1 MTQQPGK
8 VLVVDDTPDNLDMLM
23 MLLETQGYQVFQA
36 KNGKRAIEV
45 AHQERPDMVLLD
57 VMMPGIDGFET
68 CQRLKE
74 SEVTKHIPVIFMTA
88 LSDTE
93 HKIKGFQIGAVDY
106 ISKPFQHQEV
116 LARVKTHVTFYQ
128 QRKEI
133 EALRE
138 QDRIYYE
145 NLSQVKDEL
154 MRTASHDLK
163 SPLGNIMTSIFLLQD
178 HISADDEQGIMLIET
193 VQRGTDRM
201 LNLITELLDV
211 ARIEAGYDLNQS
223 SVNICNLLRQMTQ
236 EHMATANEKQIALT
250 CQCDHSDLTL
260 NIDETLVSRALQNLI
275 SNAVKYTPN
284 DGQVTVTA
292 HTTDHKV
299 ELKVIDTGLGIPED
313 ALPQLFDK
321 FYRVSTDR
329 HLKESGTGLGLNI
342 VQTIVEQHGGTIQVE
357 SKLGEGSTFT
367 IALPR

>member
-1 MTQQPGK
+1 MTPQPGK
-8 VLVVDDTPDNLDMLM
+8 VLIVDDMPDNLNILM
-23 MLLETQGYQVFQA
+23 IFLKTQGYQVFQS
-36 KNGKRAIEV
+36 KNGEKALEI
-45 AHQERPDMVLLD
+45 AYQERPDIILLD

-68 CQRLKE
+68 CRRLKE
-74 SEVTKHIPVIFMTA
+74 SEITKHIPVIFMTA

-93 HKIKGFQIGAVDY
+93 HKIKGFEIGAVDY
-106 ISKPFQHQEV
+106 IGKPFQYQEV

-178 HISADDEQGIMLIET
+178 HISTDDEQGQLLIQT
-193 VQRGTDRM
+193 VQRGADRM

-223 SVNICNLLRQMTQ
+223 DVNICYLLQQMIQ
-236 EHMATANEKQIALT
+236 EHRATAGEKQITLT
-250 CQCDHSDLTL
+250 CQCEQTDITL
-260 NIDETLVSRALQNLI
+260 HIDEPLMSRALQNLI
-275 SNAVKYTPN
+275 SNAVKYTPEG
-284 DGQVTVTA
+284 GQVTVIA
-292 HTTDHKV
+292 HTTDDNV

-321 FYRVSTDR
+321 FYRVNNAR
-329 HLKESGTGLGLNI
+329 HLKENGTGLGLNI
-342 VQTIVEQHGGTIQVE
+342 VQTIVEQHAGTIQVE
-357 SKLGEGSTFT
+357 SILGEGSTFT
-367 IALPR
+367 IALPK